1 MDFNHH
7 LSLFSRFSRPSA
19 RRRRFLAFHSLAFA
33 ASPLGAQ
40 LGASSRHF
48 APAPARAMPPSRAP
62 ARFTGAKDF
71 RTRILISVLSGKPC
85 VIRDI
90 RVKTAARGGGD
101 DAVGL
106 RDYEVSLLRLIDKLT
121 NGTRVDISED
131 GTAVRFDPGV
141 VKGGRALTHEC
152 ATSRG
157 VGYYVEPTLALGLF
171 AKKPIELTLM
181 GVTNDDADVSVDVFR
196 TVTLPMLKKH
206 FGVDD
211 GLALEVERR
220 GCPPNGGGRVRLTL
234 PIVKTLPT
242 LDWCDEG
249 LVKRVR
255 GVTFTCKVS
264 PQNGN
269 RMVDAARGVLNAFI
283 PDVYIFTDHHVGP
296 EAGKSPGYG
305 LSLVAETT
313 TGCVLGADAAST
325 ACASA
330 MSEAADLEWADDAEA
345 RVPEDVGRRVAEA
358 LVAEIQRGGVVD
370 STHQSLALILLAIG
384 PEQVSRIRLGQLT
397 PRAIETLR
405 ALKAFFG
412 VTFHVQPEPESGT
425 VFCSVVG
432 VGLKNV
438 ARRST

>member
-1 MDFNHH
+1 VHTTQ
-7 LSLFSRFSRPSA
+7 PSSFAAVA
-19 RRRRFLAFHSLAFA
+19 RRA
-33 ASPLGAQ
+33 AARTTHDM
-40 LGASSRHF
+40 SSK
-48 APAPARAMPPSRAP
+48 PADIV
-62 ARFTGAKDF
+62 RFTGAKDF
-71 RTRILISVLSGKPC
+71 RTRILLSVLSGRAC

-90 RVKTAARGGGD
+90 RVRAAAVEGD
-101 DAVGL
+101 ATKLGL
-106 RDYEVSLLRLIDKLT
+106 RDYEVSFLRLVDKLT
-121 NGTRVDISED
+121 NGTKVDISED
-131 GTAVRFDPGV
+131 GTAVRFTPGV
-141 VKGGRALTHEC
+141 VKGGRRLAHEC

-157 VGYYVEPTLALGLF
+157 IGYYAEPTLALGLF
-171 AKKPIELTLM
+171 AKKPIELTLR

-196 TVTLPMLKKH
+196 TVTLPMMKKH
-206 FGVDD
+206 FGVDE
-211 GLALEVERR
+211 GLSLEVTRR
-220 GCPPNGGGRVRLTL
+220 GCPPLGGGEVTLKL

-242 LDWCDEG
+242 LDWTDEG

-255 GVTFTCKVS
+255 GVTFTSKVS

-325 ACASA
+325 ACTSA
-330 MSEAADLEWADDAEA
+330 MEEANSVGWARDAEA
-345 RVPEDVGRRVAEA
+345 RVPEDMGRRVSES

-370 STHQSLALILLAIG
+370 SSHQSMVLILLAAG
-384 PEQVSRIRLGQLT
+384 PDQVSRVRLGQLT

-412 VTFHVQPEPESGT
+412 VTFHLEPEPESRT
-425 VFCSVVG
+425 VFCSCVG
-432 VGLKNV
+432 AGLKNV
-438 ARRST
+438 ARRAT

>member
-1 MDFNHH
+1 M
-7 LSLFSRFSRPSA
+7 
-19 RRRRFLAFHSLAFA
+19 
-33 ASPLGAQ
+33 
-40 LGASSRHF
+40 
-48 APAPARAMPPSRAP
+48 APAPPSV
-62 ARFTGAKDF
+62 RFTGAKDF
-71 RTRILISVLSGKPC
+71 RTRVLVSVLSGKAC

-90 RVKTAARGGGD
+90 RVNGGD
-101 DAVGL
+101 AEKIGL

-121 NGTRVDISED
+121 NGTKIDISED
-131 GTAVRFDPGV
+131 GTAVRFNPGV
-141 VKGGRALTHEC
+141 VKGGRRLTHEC

-157 VGYYVEPTLALGLF
+157 IGYYVEPTLALGLF
-171 AKKPIELTLM
+171 AKKRIDLTLT

-206 FGVDD
+206 FGIDD

-220 GCPPNGGGRVRLTL
+220 GCPPGGGGRVKLSL
-234 PIVKTLPT
+234 PIVKALPT

-296 EAGKSPGYG
+296 EAGNSPGYG
-305 LSLVAETT
+305 ITLVAETT

-325 ACASA
+325 ACTSA
-330 MSEAADLEWADDAEA
+330 MSEASNLDWAKDAEG

-370 STHQSLALILLAIG
+370 SSHQSLALILLAIG
-384 PEQVSRIRLGQLT
+384 PEQVSRVRLGQLT
-397 PRAIETLR
+397 PRAVETLR
-405 ALKAFFG
+405 VLRAFFG
-412 VTFHVQPEPESGT
+412 VTFHVTPEPDSGT
-425 VFCSVVG
+425 IFCSVVG
-432 VGLKNV
+432 VGLVNL